1 MCAIQMPDGKF
12 RTMLLETVRP
22 GFMFDGY
29 SFKIAQTT
37 IAGTR
42 TPNLQAQ
49 RTATIN
55 TLRAL
60 GHNIALRAAPR
71 PTIVDASHLDLS
83 ITSKNHAEPQ
93 LSALKVEDSR
103 RKQGKIEYQVRW
115 KGFHS
120 DGDMTWEPATAL
132 AGCSALISDFDN
144 KKEKR

>member
-1 MCAIQMPDGKF
+1 M
-12 RTMLLETVRP
+12 
-22 GFMFDGY
+22 
-29 SFKIAQTT
+29 TT
-37 IAGTR
+37 
-42 TPNLQAQ
+42 
-49 RTATIN
+49 
-55 TLRAL
+55 
-60 GHNIALRAAPR
+60 
-71 PTIVDASHLDLS
+71 
-83 ITSKNHAEPQ
+83 NHAEPQ